1 MPKPEAATESQM
13 ASDKDATNLSRTFKY
28 LMATQFLSRGIPFI
42 FNLWIVRHLTEEDY
56 AVYAVQFHL
65 FVTCVLFLSRE
76 GFRRACMR
84 AELSDSTSVE
94 ENSRRLL
101 KVAWLSFPLGLVITL
116 AACYLVLWWQDIP
129 FSNPYAQAILIN
141 GCACILELL
150 AEPLYILSQTLLL
163 LKLRLLVETMATFSR
178 CMTMYILLV
187 KSSNMEKGIIFSL
200 SQSAYGACLFLGY
213 WVYFIYFRAFRWS
226 DLFPFRIGNMKDFD
240 KKLSNMCIL
249 FTLQSFRKLVL
260 QEGEKMVLVWL
271 DTPYNQ
277 AVYGLVDKLGS
288 LVVRLVFLPF
298 EESSYTTF
306 ARSASGEH
314 PDKTRKLGICL
325 SEALKLVLLIGLI
338 FMAFGPSYS
347 YALIRLL
354 YGQKWSDGEAPTAL
368 RYYCLYIIVLAM
380 NGTSEA
386 FLHAV
391 ANESQLKKS
400 NDSLLLF
407 SLIYVMLN
415 FLLIR
420 SSGVVGLIFANSI
433 NMILRITYSAVFIKR
448 YFKNSSFSFNSCLPS
463 GWIFLLFSG
472 VLTLISERLFLDQ
485 QNFWS
490 TFLLHFLIGLTCF
503 LVSLFIIYRR
513 ERSFINKIIRFRQ
526 HSD

>member
-1 MPKPEAATESQM
+1 MPKPEAATESQL
-13 ASDKDATNLSRTFKY
+13 ATDNDATNLSRTFRY

-101 KVAWLSFPLGLVITL
+101 KVAWLSFPLGLFITL
-116 AACYLVLWWQDIP
+116 AACYLVLWWQNIP
-129 FSNPYAQAILIN
+129 LSNPYAQAILIN
-141 GCACILELL
+141 VSSSRSHVNLPYTESDCHVFIDKCPRAVTWCM
-150 AEPLYILSQTLLL
+150 ALSQLQR
-163 LKLRLLVETMATFSR
+163 KSKGLV
-178 CMTMYILLV
+178 
-187 KSSNMEKGIIFSL
+187 
-200 SQSAYGACLFLGY
+200 GY
-213 WVYFIYFRAFRWS
+213 WVYFLNFRAFKWS
-226 DLFPFRIGNMKDFD
+226 DLFPFRVGNMKDFD

-277 AVYGLVDKLGS
+277 AVYGLVDKLG
-288 LVVRLVFLPF
+288 
-298 EESSYTTF
+298 EY
-306 ARSASGEH
+306 
-314 PDKTRKLGICL
+314 PDKTRKLAICL
-325 SEALKLVLLIGLI
+325 SEALKLVVLIGLI

-433 NMILRITYSAVFIKR
+433 NLCCLQTFETMFLSA
-448 YFKNSSFSFNSCLPS
+448 
-463 GWIFLLFSG
+463 
-472 VLTLISERLFLDQ
+472 
-485 QNFWS
+485 
-490 TFLLHFLIGLTCF
+490 HFLKFFKGT
-503 LVSLFIIYRR
+503 VSSLFDQIVFDKHLRKIARQYR
-513 ERSFINKIIRFRQ
+513 
-526 HSD
+526 

>member
-1 MPKPEAATESQM
+1 
-13 ASDKDATNLSRTFKY
+13 
-28 LMATQFLSRGIPFI
+28 
-42 FNLWIVRHLTEEDY
+42 
-56 AVYAVQFHL
+56 
-65 FVTCVLFLSRE
+65 
-76 GFRRACMR
+76 
-84 AELSDSTSVE
+84 
-94 ENSRRLL
+94 
-101 KVAWLSFPLGLVITL
+101 
-116 AACYLVLWWQDIP
+116 
-129 FSNPYAQAILIN
+129 
-141 GCACILELL
+141 
-150 AEPLYILSQTLLL
+150 
-163 LKLRLLVETMATFSR
+163 
-178 CMTMYILLV
+178 
-187 KSSNMEKGIIFSL
+187 
-200 SQSAYGACLFLGY
+200 
-213 WVYFIYFRAFRWS
+213 
-226 DLFPFRIGNMKDFD
+226 
-240 KKLSNMCIL
+240 
-249 FTLQSFRKLVL
+249 
-260 QEGEKMVLVWL
+260 
-271 DTPYNQ
+271 
-277 AVYGLVDKLGS
+277 
-288 LVVRLVFLPF
+288 
-298 EESSYTTF
+298 
-306 ARSASGEH
+306 
-314 PDKTRKLGICL
+314 
-325 SEALKLVLLIGLI
+325 
-338 FMAFGPSYS
+338 MAFGPSYS